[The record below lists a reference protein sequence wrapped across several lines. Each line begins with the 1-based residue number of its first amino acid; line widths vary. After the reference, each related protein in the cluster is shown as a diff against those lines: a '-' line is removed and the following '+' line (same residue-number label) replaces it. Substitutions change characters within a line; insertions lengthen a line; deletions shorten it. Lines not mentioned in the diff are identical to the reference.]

1 MGLLPMSKSDQ
12 YRRFAAECLKMA
24 QNSETEQQRSIF
36 LQMASAW
43 LALAQ
48 KDQTN
53 TDRDGDP
60 ESDGA

>member
-1 MGLLPMSKSDQ
+1 
-12 YRRFAAECLKMA
+12 MA